1 MITLVTGANAGIG
14 RETAAALASAK
25 HTVVLAGRRPAA
37 VAEAVAEI
45 TARPGIDARVRAAP
59 APLDLAS
66 PASVAA
72 FAGALA
78 ADLAARGERLGALV
92 NNAGIAGADAGGAR
106 PTGHNAGAPDD
117 AWPVADPLMAT
128 NAVGTHA
135 VTRLLLPLLLEG
147 AAADASVPRVVT
159 LSSRAHRSS
168 PPLHPATALA
178 PGAGWPASSPPPDA
192 GDLSAT
198 ALYARSKL
206 ANALFAAELAR
217 RINGDCGGGG
227 AGGDSG
233 EPRLLSVAVSPGF
246 IKTAL
251 ASSFAGA
258 LPIPAWA
265 ARALTAALAQ
275 PPAKGARTSVWAV
288 TAPPAAVAPP
298 PPGHVGTTT
307 PPGFSFAH
315 ASRPAPHLL
324 SAQARDAALA
334 AALFE
339 ATEAVIAGA
348 GVALPPL

>member
-1 MITLVTGANAGIG
+1 MITLVTGANAGLG

-178 PGAGWPASSPPPDA
+178 PGAGWPASSPPPTR
-192 GDLSAT
+192 AT
-198 ALYARSKL
+198 
-206 ANALFAAELAR
+206 
-217 RINGDCGGGG
+217 C
-227 AGGDSG
+227 
-233 EPRLLSVAVSPGF
+233 
-246 IKTAL
+246 
-251 ASSFAGA
+251 
-258 LPIPAWA
+258 
-265 ARALTAALAQ
+265 
-275 PPAKGARTSVWAV
+275 
-288 TAPPAAVAPP
+288 PP
-298 PPGHVGTTT
+298 PPST
-307 PPGFSFAH
+307 PGPSWPTPSLRRSWPAGSMAIAAAAAPAATAANPACCPSRCRRGLSKQRSPRRLPGPSP
-315 ASRPAPHLL
+315 SRPGRP
-324 SAQARDAALA
+324 AR
-334 AALFE
+334 
-339 ATEAVIAGA
+339 
-348 GVALPPL
+348 